1 MEKKK
6 LAERIKTA
14 LWPCV
19 LLVFTVLLYGPL
31 ETYCTAKGEL
41 LVGLGSVVKFF
52 APAAVVAFLLLLAVC
67 SLVWEKAAHVLLCLT
82 FSLGLG
88 LYLQGSFLNADYG
101 VLNGAQIVWENYKT
115 YGIINTIIWA
125 AVILL
130 PLVFLLLKRKLA
142 VKTVSLASFFL
153 TMIETVA
160 LVILLVTNAVNG
172 ASSADGETQSALS
185 REGLYSVGS
194 EQNTIVLIVDT
205 LDTQY
210 IDYLMENE
218 PEYLEELE
226 GFVYYNNATSS
237 HPKTQGSV
245 PYILSGELY
254 RNEVPYSEYA
264 QTAYEQ
270 SPLLNIFRE
279 AGYDIRVY
287 TDMDTEYIAR
297 CVYNQTDGSY
307 VPASA
312 AEMGKT
318 IEKYVMFR
326 YAPHMLKKQFWMSSS
341 DFSVIIDQS
350 SSTVPY
356 VINDVVFYRNLLSN
370 GITVDEGEKA
380 LRIIHLSGCHEPFT
394 LTSDVEFRKDDEQ
407 DAVEQL
413 RGVMNILNTYLR
425 GLKESGVYENTTILI
440 TGDHGATQRGQ
451 PAVLLKRPE
460 AQSPMQVSDAP
471 VSFADFHKTLVDCA
485 GLDAS
490 QVEYGLALYTPRD
503 AEEYVRTRYDYTIWS
518 ETVDGYL
525 PYMWEEEYLEDN
537 TEPRYTGRVFRAGE
551 PESVEDVAKTLS
563 LGETVSGNGLNAFF
577 TPGFLSWG
585 TDEYI
590 WGTGKTTL
598 LFFRLD
604 QVPEEGVNVELS
616 WIDWKLSDQQL
627 VVSCK
632 GEELFDH
639 TYSMQDKEN
648 SAVIKVPKACFD
660 DNGVA
665 VLQLACPLSVSSFM
679 LGTGQDFRLLN
690 FGFQSMTVSRG

>member
-1 MEKKK
+1 MKRKK
-6 LAERIKTA
+6 LAEKIKTA

-19 LLVFTVLLYGPL
+19 LLAFTALLYGPL
-31 ETYCTAKGEL
+31 ETYLTAKGEL
-41 LVGLGSVVKFF
+41 LVGLSSVLQFF
-52 APAAVVAFLLLLAVC
+52 VPVTAAALLLLLVIC
-67 SLVWEKAAHVLLCLT
+67 SLIWEKAAHVLLCLA

-88 LYLQGSFLNADYG
+88 LYLQSSFLNTDYG
-101 VLNGAQIVWENYKT
+101 VLNGAQIVWENYRS
-115 YGIINTIIWA
+115 YGIVNTLIWA
-125 AVILL
+125 LIIVI
-130 PLVFLLLKRKLA
+130 PLVFLFIKRKQT
-142 VKTVSLASFFL
+142 VKTVSWASFFL

-172 ASSADGETQSALS
+172 GTSTASESNGALS

-205 LDTQY
+205 FDTQY
-210 IDYLMENE
+210 MDYLLENE
-218 PEYLEELE
+218 PEYLEELD
-226 GFVYYNNATSS
+226 GFVCYNNATSS

-245 PYILSGELY
+245 PYIISGELY
-254 RNEVPYSEYA
+254 RNEVPYNEYA
-264 QTAYEQ
+264 ETTYEE
-270 SPLLNIFRE
+270 SALLNIFRD
-279 AGYDIRVY
+279 AGYDIRIY

-297 CVYNQTDGSY
+297 CADNQTDSSY
-307 VPASA
+307 VPAST

-326 YAPHMLKKQFWMSSS
+326 YAPHVLKKLFWMSTS

-356 VINDVVFYRNLLSN
+356 VINDVVFYNNMLSD
-370 GITVDEGEKA
+370 GITVGDSEKA
-380 LRIIHLSGCHEPFT
+380 LKIIHLSGCHEPFT
-394 LTSDVEFRKDDEQ
+394 LTSNVEFRKDDEQ

-413 RGVMNILNTYLR
+413 RGVMNILNEYLR
-425 GLKESGVYENTTILI
+425 GLKDAGVYDDATILI

-451 PAVLLKRPE
+451 PAVLLKQPQ
-460 AQSPMQVSDAP
+460 AKDALQVSDNP

-485 GLDAS
+485 GLDAD

-518 ETVDGYL
+518 ETVDGYM
-525 PYMWEEEYLEDN
+525 PYMWEEEYLEDS
-537 TEPRYTGRVFRAGE
+537 TAPQYTGRVFRAGE
-551 PESVEDVAKTLS
+551 PESVEEVAKTVA
-563 LGETVSGNGLNAFF
+563 LGETVAGNDLKPFF

-604 QVPEEGVNVELS
+604 QVPEEGVNVELT

-627 VVSCK
+627 LVSCN
-632 GEELFDH
+632 GEKLFDH
-639 TYSMQDKEN
+639 LYPMQDEEN
-648 SAVIKVPKACFD
+648 SAVIRVPKECFD

-665 VLQLACPLSVSSFM
+665 VLQVECPLSVSSFT

-690 FGFQSMTVSRG
+690 FGFRSMTVSRG